1 MNLNYLKGK
10 KFAIRA
16 VSKNSKEETESAVF
30 TGIARLANGHLFLD
44 REDHKSFP
52 IPDAA
57 LKQIKPVPKDMA
69 DILLNAEY
77 YVPIYVA
84 PIPDDANPQD
94 YIKTCLKW
102 PE

>member
-1 MNLNYLKGK
+1 MNLNYLTGKIFAILAVSEDSKGK
-10 KFAIRA
+10 
-16 VSKNSKEETESAVF
+16 TESAVF

-44 REDHKSFP
+44 REDKKSFP
-52 IPDAA
+52 IPDAT
-57 LKQIKPVPKDMA
+57 LKQIKPVPKDKA
-69 DILLNAEY
+69 DIFLNAEY
-77 YVPIYVA
+77 YVSINIA

>member
-1 MNLNYLKGK
+1 MNLNYLNGK
-10 KFAIRA
+10 KFSIWA
-16 VSKNSKEETESAVF
+16 VSKNNKEETESAVF
-30 TGIARLANGHLFLD
+30 TGTARLANGHLFLD

-57 LKQIKPVPKDMA
+57 LKQIKPVPKDTA
-69 DILLNAEY
+69 DILFNAEY
-77 YVPIYVA
+77 YTLINIA
-84 PIPDDANPQD
+84 PIPDGADPQE